1 MHRPHTV
8 DQSTVPTP
16 AAFPRASRCRA
27 TQAARIPPRREKPAP
42 ILPSRPMTSHPTPTP
57 PRGDRRVSTNSR
69 RPTGTQA
76 RTKAATGVEPLPRR
90 HPPNSRPQREKMNGA
105 EREGP
110 APRSA
115 GHRPEHQLA
124 CPSRLPDGHRRRPV
138 RTKRDS
144 LSIPLSPTFAANIP
158 RPQVHNV
165 RHVSV
170 RLLIYWVPTPLGILR
185 RGGVREPVSRG
196 AHRAHFQGVPPGVSE
211 RLTERLKTRPPPS
224 TLTAHVIIRLVR
236 TRGGHGHSCVRR
248 RHTVLVRPR
257 CMREHAPNSRRPPS
271 TDPSIRPTTQHAHN
285 HGPDLARQRRARA
298 GVRAGVSATAAGRR
312 PSHPLFAF
320 VGHRRHDVCIIFIV

>member
-1 MHRPHTV
+1 M
-8 DQSTVPTP
+8 
-16 AAFPRASRCRA
+16 
-27 TQAARIPPRREKPAP
+27 
-42 ILPSRPMTSHPTPTP
+42 
-57 PRGDRRVSTNSR
+57 
-69 RPTGTQA
+69 
-76 RTKAATGVEPLPRR
+76 
-90 HPPNSRPQREKMNGA
+90 MNGA

-158 RPQVHNV
+158 RPQVHDV
-165 RHVSV
+165 RHVAV
-170 RLLIYWVPTPLGILR
+170 RLLVHRVPTPLGILR

-196 AHRAHFQGVPPGVSE
+196 AHRAHFQGVPPGVGE

-298 GVRAGVSATAAGRR
+298 GVRAGASATAAGRR

-320 VGHRRHDVCIIFIV
+320 VVHRRHDVCIIFIV